1 MADASPLFRRRHLL
15 MGMTENLL
23 STSQWLITLVLF
35 LLILTRAV
43 RTIDWQTFRQDNALQ
58 HSFFGAAV
66 ALGFLWQLRAGLS
79 PGLAIHVFGITVV
92 TLMLGWALAVLS
104 GLLALVIMVIT
115 GREPLLMF
123 AANGLVTVMVPA
135 LVSHGIM
142 LWERR
147 QNFRNFFAY
156 IFFCGFFGAGIA
168 VAVAGL
174 VMCLMLWSS
183 GVYEFDE
190 LVHEYLRY
198 LPLFMIPE
206 GFVNGTLVTGLMVF
220 YPDRLKTLDQSRY
233 R

>member
-1 MADASPLFRRRHLL
+1 

-23 STSQWLITLVLF
+23 PASQWVITLVLF
-35 LLILTRAV
+35 LGVLLYAV
-43 RTIDWQTFRQDNALQ
+43 RSIDWQVFRKDEALQ

-66 ALGFLWQLRAGLS
+66 VLGFVWQLRAGIS
-79 PGLAIHVFGITVV
+79 PGLAIHVFGVTVV
-92 TLMLGWALAVLS
+92 TLMLGWALAVLA
-104 GLLALVIMVIT
+104 GLLALVITVIT

-135 LVSHGIM
+135 IVSYQIM

-147 QNFRNFFAY
+147 RDFGNFFAY
-156 IFFCGFFGAGIA
+156 IFVCGFFGSGLA
-168 VAVAGL
+168 VAAAG
-174 VMCLMLWSS
+174 VTMCLMLWTS
-183 GVYEFDE
+183 GVYTFGE

-206 GFVNGTLVTGLMVF
+206 GFANGAFVTGLMVLH
-220 YPDRLKTLDQSRY
+220 PDRLTTLDQRRY

>member
-1 MADASPLFRRRHLL
+1 
-15 MGMTENLL
+15 MGMTQNLL
-23 STSQWLITLVLF
+23 STSQWIITFILF
-35 LLILTRAV
+35 VVILAHALRSV
-43 RTIDWQTFRQDNALQ
+43 DWQSFRKDQALQ

-66 ALGFLWQLRAGLS
+66 VLGFLWHLRAGIS
-79 PGLAIHVFGITVV
+79 PGLAIHVFGITVI

-104 GLLALVIMVIT
+104 GSLALVITVIT

-123 AANGLVTVMVPA
+123 AANGLITVMVPA
-135 LVSHGIM
+135 IVSYRIM

-147 QNFRNFFAY
+147 KDFRNFFAY
-156 IFFCGFFGAGIA
+156 IFFCGFFGSGIA

-174 VMCLMLWSS
+174 TMCLMLWTS
-183 GVYEFDE
+183 GVYSFGE

-206 GFVNGTLVTGLMVF
+206 GFANGAFVTGLMVLH
-220 YPDRLKTLDQSRY
+220 PERLTTLDQRRY